1 MLKANYDAERKDGIL
16 VQYLVPFGAMIYKG
30 ALVCLNAQGYAVSA
44 RDEGGL
50 RFVGIAYE
58 RGDNTGGLTGAS
70 VRVWKDGSFRV
81 PMAGAAR
88 EDLGANV
95 YVIDDNT
102 VALDTA
108 YSVWAGVIVEIP
120 AENTVRILIRNA
132 VR

>member
-1 MLKANYDAERKDGIL
+1 
-16 VQYLVPFGAMIYKG
+16 
-30 ALVCLNAQGYAVSA
+30 
-44 RDEGGL
+44 
-50 RFVGIAYE
+50 
-58 RGDNTGGLTGAS
+58 
-70 VRVWKDGSFRV
+70 
-81 PMAGAAR
+81 
-88 EDLGANV
+88 LGANV